1 VGSLQDF
8 FYDLF
13 FAFLKERGHS
23 RTLIFDEIDF
33 LRDDDVLYNF
43 SRSGEF
49 KEFNERQFIQ
59 IIGVPNKGNL

>member
-1 VGSLQDF
+1 LGYPKILPKSGVSSGF

-23 RTLIFDEIDF
+23 LTLIFDEIDF
-33 LRDDDVLYNF
+33 LRDDDILYNF

-49 KEFNERQFIQ
+49 KELNVRQFIQ
-59 IIGVPNKGNL
+59 I